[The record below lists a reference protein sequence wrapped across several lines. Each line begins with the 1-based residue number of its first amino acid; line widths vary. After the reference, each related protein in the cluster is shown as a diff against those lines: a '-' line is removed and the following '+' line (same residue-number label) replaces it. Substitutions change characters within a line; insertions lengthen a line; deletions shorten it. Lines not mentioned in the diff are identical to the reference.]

1 MSLVLKNGSIVN
13 VFTEEVLKG
22 DVKIEGGRIVGIGE
36 YSGGEEV
43 DCSGKYICPGFI
55 DAHVHIESSMVSPLE
70 FAKTILPWGT
80 TTIIADPHE
89 MVNVAGAKA
98 VSYLLDAVKK
108 VPVNVHVMLPS
119 SVPSTAFET
128 NGADFTAED
137 MKAFLEEP
145 GVLGLG
151 EVMCYPDVLA
161 GKKAIMDKLALFQD
175 RMIDGHA
182 PGVLGKELQIYRNA
196 GVQTD
201 HECTNFLEALEK
213 MRAGMK
219 ILIREGSGAKNL
231 EVLVKG
237 CLEHNLGLE
246 EILFCTDDKHLEDIK
261 RQGHIRWN
269 VKKAVDLGMEPVKAI
284 KIASLNA
291 ARAYGLQGS
300 GAVAAGYR
308 ADLVVLDSLSEVTVS
323 SVYKDGQLVDEAY
336 LNRFTDAGDAS
347 VLRGTV
353 HFEDV
358 TPEKIAVRAGE
369 TNVVIE
375 NVPYQLLTLK
385 SVEAVP
391 SRDGFFR
398 PDSVYSKL
406 CVVERHR
413 GTGNAAAA
421 PVKGF
426 GIRGGAIAT
435 TVAHDSHNVIAIGD
449 NDEDLCIAINETKK
463 TDGGYVVA
471 AGGRVVGV
479 LPLCLAGLMSSEGGE
494 TVIEK
499 IGRLVDYVH
508 GMGVPEYIDPFITL
522 SFMALPV
529 IPQVR
534 LTDMGLFD
542 VEKFELIP

>member
-13 VFTEEVLKG
+13 VFTEEILQG

-36 YSGGEEV
+36 YSGEEEV

-70 FAKTILPWGT
+70 FAKTILPSGT

-89 MVNVAGAKA
+89 MVNVAGARA

-108 VPVNVHVMLPS
+108 VPVNVYVMLPS

-137 MKAFLEEP
+137 MKAFLHDP

-161 GKKAIMDKLALFQD
+161 GKKEVMDKLALFRG

-182 PGVLGKELQIYRNA
+182 PGVLGKDLQNYRNA

-201 HECTNFLEALEK
+201 HECTNFEEALEK

-231 EVLVKG
+231 ETLVKG
-237 CLEHNLGLE
+237 FLDHNMGLE

-269 VKKAVDLGMEPVKAI
+269 VKKAVDLGMNQVKAV

-291 ARAYGLQGS
+291 ARAYGLS
-300 GAVAAGYR
+300 DCGAVAAGYR
-308 ADLVVLDSLSEVTVS
+308 ADLVVLDSLDEVTVS
-323 SVYKDGQLVDEAY
+323 AVYKDGQLVDDAY
-336 LNRFTDAGDAS
+336 LNRFTDAGNAS
-347 VLRGTV
+347 VLYGTV

-358 TPEKIAVRAGE
+358 TPDKIAVRAGE

-375 NVPYQLLTLK
+375 NVPYQLLTRK
-385 SVEAVP
+385 RVEAVP
-391 SRDGFFR
+391 EQNGFFV
-398 PDSVYSKL
+398 PDRVYSKL

-413 GTGNAAAA
+413 GTGNVAAA

-426 GIRGGAIAT
+426 GIQGGAIAT

-479 LPLCLAGLMSSEGGE
+479 LPLRLAGLMSDENGE
-494 TVIEK
+494 AVIEK
-499 IGRLVDYVH
+499 IGNLVEYVH
-508 GMGVPEYIDPFITL
+508 EMGVPEYIDPFITL

-534 LTDMGLFD
+534 LTDKGIFD
-542 VEKFELIP
+542 VEKFKLVH

>member
-13 VFTEEVLKG
+13 VFTEEILKG
-22 DVKIEGGRIVGIGE
+22 DVMIEGGRIVGIGE

-137 MKAFLEEP
+137 MKAFLDEP

-182 PGVLGKELQIYRNA
+182 PGVLGKDLQIYRNA

-231 EVLVKG
+231 EALVKG
-237 CLEHNLGLE
+237 CLEQGLGLE

-269 VKKAVDLGMEPVKAI
+269 VKKAVDLGMDPVKAI

-291 ARAYGLQGS
+291 ARAYGLRDS

-308 ADLVVLDSLSEVTVS
+308 ADLVVLDSLPEVTVS
-323 SVYKDGQLVDEAY
+323 SVYKDGQLVDDAY

-347 VLRGTV
+347 VLCGTV

-391 SRDGFFR
+391 SRDGFFQ

-413 GTGNAAAA
+413 GTGNVAAA

-479 LPLCLAGLMSSEGGE
+479 LPLGLAGLMSSEDGE
-494 TVIEK
+494 TVIGK
-499 IGRLVDYVH
+499 IRSLVDYVH

>member
-231 EVLVKG
+231 EALVKG

-308 ADLVVLDSLSEVTVS
+308 ADLVVLDSLSEVKVS

-358 TPEKIAVRAGE
+358 TSEKIAVRAGE

-391 SRDGFFR
+391 SRDGFFQ